1 MSSINASGSVYA
13 KYMFLILIQKIHTNW
28 ISAQLIINVF
38 LWWNHIII
46 SWATQHKLF
55 KRSLIVAH
63 LSVFHNITFI
73 SIWTKLATL
82 PTLLCQFK
90 FLECLH
96 STRTF
101 LFSQKPNSFGMPIFS
116 LNSWLFRPWI
126 FFFFMEFGLKTKASG
141 LFYLYLHFNTFLIAN
156 ISLGCT
162 FPFLKLLPT
171 WIMLPF
177 LHIILLGWFNFL
189 TDII

>member
-13 KYMFLILIQKIHTNW
+13 KYMFLIFIQKTHTNW

-46 SWATQHKLF
+46 SWATQNKLF
-55 KRSLIVAH
+55 ERSLIVAH

-101 LFSQKPNSFGMPIFS
+101 LFSQKPNSFSMPILPWTHGYFVRGFFS
-116 LNSWLFRPWI
+116 FSW
-126 FFFFMEFGLKTKASG
+126 
-141 LFYLYLHFNTFLIAN
+141 
-156 ISLGCT
+156 SLG
-162 FPFLKLLPT
+162 
-171 WIMLPF
+171 
-177 LHIILLGWFNFL
+177 
-189 TDII
+189 